1 MDLENFLISNSKI
14 NKKFIKD
21 FFGFQKTDQYKDYKP
36 FTINLDDVAYW
47 LESLKA
53 NLKSTLIISYIK
65 DVDYI
70 VILSNLMGNNEINNY
85 NKETILITSDT
96 FKMLCMRS
104 KTKKADK
111 VRQYYLS
118 LEKMIDEYKDIIID
132 NLNTKIKVLE
142 NDLKKDDLPKSGHVY
157 IFEEIDQMNEEYI
170 RIGSSYDVKKRMNN
184 HNSSSVHK
192 KKVLYKI
199 KTDNIKQFE
208 KCLQTHFYNFRY
220 KKNKDY
226 YKISNDMIEKAIENC
241 NGIIEKF
248 KNNKLEKSGG
258 GKLRMIDKTP
268 NQLNTEVKEVLSDY
282 SDNIMWNLYEKP
294 EDAFYHG
301 KKITNKRLNSIALN
315 ETISNKLIIL
325 ECQRASE
332 YYRYLELKT
341 KAYTYKEL
349 FEKLHN
355 FYCNTKLTLEELKLI
370 PNDFHDYV
378 KDAIKDIKKN
388 KKIYLIDIMGSLC
401 RFEKIYNVFNYDH
414 VYRIFFGT

>member
-21 FFGFQKTDQYKDYKP
+21 FFGFQKTDQFKDYKP

-47 LESLKA
+47 LNSLKA
-53 NLKSTLIISYIK
+53 NLKNTLITSYIK
-65 DVDYI
+65 DVDFI
-70 VILSNLMGNNEINNY
+70 IIKSLLMANHEQPKY
-85 NKETILITSDT
+85 NKETIIITSDT

-111 VRQYYLS
+111 VRQYYLD
-118 LEKMIDEYKDIIID
+118 LEKLIDEYKDIIIN

-142 NDLKKDDLPKSGHVY
+142 NDLKKDDLSQGGHVY
-157 IFEEIDQMNEEYI
+157 IFEEIDQLNDKYI
-170 RIGSSYDVKKRMNN
+170 RIGSSNDVKKRMNN
-184 HNSSSVHK
+184 HNSSSLHK

-199 KTDNIKQFE
+199 KTQNIKQFE
-208 KCLQTHFYNFRY
+208 KCLQTHFYNFKF

-241 NGIIEKF
+241 NGIIENF
-248 KNNKLEKSGG
+248 QNDNSNKTGG
-258 GKLRMIDKTP
+258 GKLKMIDMTP
-268 NQLNTEVKEVLSDY
+268 NQLNTKVKETLSFY

-301 KKITNKRLNSIALN
+301 KKITKKKLNSIALDVS
-315 ETISNKLIIL
+315 ISNKLIIL
-325 ECQRASE
+325 ECQRESE

-341 KAYTYKEL
+341 KSYTYKEF
-349 FEKLHN
+349 FEELHK

-378 KDAIKDIKKN
+378 KDAIKQIKKN

-401 RFEKIYNVFNYDH
+401 RFEKIYKVSNYDH
-414 VYRIFFGT
+414 VYRIFLGT

>member
-21 FFGFQKTDQYKDYKP
+21 FFGFQKTEQFKDYKP

-53 NLKSTLIISYIK
+53 NLKNTLITSYIK
-65 DVDYI
+65 DVDFI
-70 VILSNLMGNNEINNY
+70 IIESLLIPNHEQSKHD
-85 NKETILITSDT
+85 KETIIITSDT

-111 VRQYYLS
+111 IRKYYIN
-118 LEKMIDEYKDIIID
+118 LEKLIYEYKDIIIN

-142 NDLKKDDLPKSGHVY
+142 NNLSQCGDVY
-157 IFEEIDQMNEEYI
+157 IYEEIDQLNDKYI
-170 RIGSSYDVKKRMNN
+170 RIGSSNDVDKKNN
-184 HNSSSVHK
+184 LSSLDK

-199 KTDNIKQFE
+199 KTHNIKQFE
-208 KCLQTHFYNFRY
+208 KCLQTHFYNFKF

-241 NGIIEKF
+241 NGIIENF
-248 KNNKLEKSGG
+248 QNDIIENPNKTGG
-258 GKLRMIDKTP
+258 GKIKMIDMTP
-268 NQLNTEVKEVLSDY
+268 NQLNTTVKESLSFY

-301 KKITNKRLNSIALN
+301 KKITKKRLNSIALDVS
-315 ETISNKLIIL
+315 ISNKLIIL

-341 KAYTYKEL
+341 KSYTYKEF
-349 FEKLHN
+349 FEELHK

-378 KDAIKDIKKN
+378 KDAIKEIKKN
-388 KKIYLIDIMGSLC
+388 KKKIYLIDIMGSLC
-401 RFEKIYNVFNYDH
+401 RFEKIYKVSNYDH
-414 VYRIFFGT
+414 VYRIFLGT

>member
-21 FFGFQKTDQYKDYKP
+21 FFGFQKTDQFKDYKP
-36 FTINLDDVAYW
+36 FTISLDDVAYW

-53 NLKSTLIISYIK
+53 NLKSTLITSYIK

-70 VILSNLMGNNEINNY
+70 IINSLLMVNHEQPKH
-85 NKETILITSDT
+85 NKETIIITSDT

-111 VRQYYLS
+111 VRQYYLN
-118 LEKMIDEYKDIIID
+118 LEKLIDEYKDIIIN

-142 NDLKKDDLPKSGHVY
+142 NDLIKDDLAKGGNVY
-157 IFEEIDQMNEEYI
+157 IFEEIDQLNDKYI

-184 HNSSSVHK
+184 HNSSSLHK
-192 KKVLYKI
+192 KKILYKI
-199 KTDNIKQFE
+199 KTSNIKQFE
-208 KCLQTHFYNFRY
+208 KCLQTHFYNFRF

-241 NGIIEKF
+241 NGIIENF
-248 KNNKLEKSGG
+248 QNDNSNKIGG
-258 GKLRMIDKTP
+258 GKLKMIDMTP
-268 NQLNTEVKEVLSDY
+268 HQLDTQVKELLSFY

-294 EDAFYHG
+294 EDAFYHA
-301 KKITNKRLNSIALN
+301 KKITTKRLNSIALD
-315 ETISNKLIIL
+315 ESFSNKLIIL

-341 KAYTYKEL
+341 KSYTYKEF
-349 FEKLHN
+349 FEELHN
-355 FYCNTKLTLEELKLI
+355 FYCNTRLTLEELKSI
-370 PNDFHDYV
+370 PNDYHDYV
-378 KDAIKDIKKN
+378 KDAIKEIKKN

-401 RFEKIYNVFNYDH
+401 RFENIYKVSNYDH
-414 VYRIFFGT
+414 VYRIFLGS

>member
-21 FFGFQKTDQYKDYKP
+21 FFGFQKTDQFKDYKP

-53 NLKSTLIISYIK
+53 NLKSTLITSYIK

-70 VILSNLMGNNEINNY
+70 IIKALLIPNHEQPKH
-85 NKETILITSDT
+85 NKETIIITSDT

-111 VRQYYLS
+111 VRQYYLN
-118 LEKMIDEYKDIIID
+118 LEKLIDEYKDIIIN

-142 NDLKKDDLPKSGHVY
+142 NDLKKDDLPRGGHVY
-157 IFEEIDQMNEEYI
+157 IFEEIDQLNDKYI
-170 RIGSSYDVKKRMNN
+170 RIGSSDDVKKRMSN
-184 HNSSSVHK
+184 HNSSSLHK

-199 KTDNIKQFE
+199 KTPNIKQFE
-208 KCLQTHFYNFRY
+208 KCLQTHFYNFRF

-241 NGIIEKF
+241 NGIIENFQNDKS
-248 KNNKLEKSGG
+248 NKIGG
-258 GKLRMIDKTP
+258 GKLKMIDMTP
-268 NQLNTEVKEVLSDY
+268 RQLDTQVKELLSFY

-294 EDAFYHG
+294 EDAFYHA
-301 KKITNKRLNSIALN
+301 KKITTKKLNSIALD
-315 ETISNKLIIL
+315 ESFSNKLIIL

-341 KAYTYKEL
+341 KSYTYKEF
-349 FEKLHN
+349 FEELHN
-355 FYCNTKLTLEELKLI
+355 FYCNTRLTLEELKLI
-370 PNDFHDYV
+370 PNDYHNYV
-378 KDAIKDIKKN
+378 KDAIKEIKKN

-401 RFEKIYNVFNYDH
+401 RFENIYKVSNYDH
-414 VYRIFFGT
+414 VYRIFLGT